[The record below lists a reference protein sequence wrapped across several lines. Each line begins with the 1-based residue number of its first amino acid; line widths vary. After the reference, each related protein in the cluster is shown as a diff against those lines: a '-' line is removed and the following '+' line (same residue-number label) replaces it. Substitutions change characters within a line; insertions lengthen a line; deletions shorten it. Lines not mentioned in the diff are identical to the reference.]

1 MEFPQT
7 GSGPNRKQIIDA
19 LRNTAQSASNMVA
32 ENVSMPMDAIA
43 WALRKAGVPVE
54 KPMFGSDWMKEKGV
68 TPPVREGASKVIGDT
83 IGMISPMGLTKQ
95 GAKAMVDGVGKLKG
109 LPVGMS
115 IKDVGASAP
124 QEMLTSVNPTGSI
137 FTEYTPQLRAT
148 QPLSKNMVSL
158 AETMGA
164 NPDEFVTIYRGAP
177 SSQKSIVPGDFIT
190 DNPQLA
196 KDYAGS
202 GKVLQMKVRRG
213 DVLDNLDE
221 PLGGEYIYR
230 PSAKK

>member
-1 MEFPQT
+1 
-7 GSGPNRKQIIDA
+7 
-19 LRNTAQSASNMVA
+19 
-32 ENVSMPMDAIA
+32 
-43 WALRKAGVPVE
+43 
-54 KPMFGSDWMKEKGV
+54 
-68 TPPVREGASKVIGDT
+68 
-83 IGMISPMGLTKQ
+83 
-95 GAKAMVDGVGKLKG
+95 
-109 LPVGMS
+109 
-115 IKDVGASAP
+115 
-124 QEMLTSVNPTGSI
+124 MLTSVNPTGSI

-164 NPDEFVTIYRGAP
+164 NPDEFITIYRGAP
-177 SSQKSIVPGDFIT
+177 SNQKSIVPGDFIT
-190 DNPQLA
+190 DNLQLA

-230 PSAKK
+230 PNTASSKKPRKSLLD